1 MATQKSQRI
10 GIWIIAVVMI
20 VGTIG
25 SFAVIVL
32 GNQNQSADQAAQA
45 KLLADYQ
52 KQAAEAKKANRPL
65 DGYQAEA
72 FDPAT
77 VTALKTET
85 LKEGDG
91 AVAAADSKV
100 VANYFG
106 WTSDGVIF
114 DSSNKNG
121 NTTPITFGLNQVIKG
136 WSEGLTGVKAGST
149 VKLIIPAD
157 KAYGSTDNGSG
168 TPVGPLEFI
177 VELKEVK

>member
-20 VGTIG
+20 IGTLG

-32 GNQNQSADQAAQA
+32 GNQNQAKDQAAQA
-45 KLLADYQ
+45 ADYQ
-52 KQAAEAKKANRPL
+52 RQLAEAKKANKPL
-65 DGYQAEA
+65 DGYAAEA
-72 FDPAT
+72 FDPAS
-77 VTALKTET
+77 VTELKTET

-91 AVAAADSKV
+91 ATATADSTV

-106 WTSDGVIF
+106 WTSDGAIF

-121 NTTPITFGLNQVIKG
+121 TATPITFGLNQVIKG

-157 KAYGSTDNGSG
+157 KAYGETDNGSG
-168 TPVGPLEFI
+168 APVGPLEFI

>member
-10 GIWIIAVVMI
+10 GIWIIAIVMI

-77 VTALKTET
+77 VTSLKTET

-91 AVAAADSKV
+91 AVATADSSV

-121 NTTPITFGLNQVIKG
+121 TATPITFGLNQVIKG

>member
-1 MATQKSQRI
+1 MATKKSQRI

-32 GNQNQSADQAAQA
+32 GNQNQAVDQAALDKQV
-45 KLLADYQ
+45 ADYQ

-72 FDPAT
+72 FDPAA
-77 VTALKTET
+77 VTELKTET

-91 AVAAADSKV
+91 AVATADSTV

-106 WTSDGVIF
+106 WTSDGAIF

-121 NTTPITFGLNQVIKG
+121 TATPISFGLKQVIKG

-149 VKLIIPAD
+149 VKLTIPAE